1 LGSAAL
7 AAAALLPDVAAA
19 AAIATKEVQVYRVMM
34 LGGPGVGKT
43 ALTQQFVTSE
53 YIAAQNTSFGQYA
66 NERVFINEGQLS
78 NMFS

>member
-1 LGSAAL
+1 MAMTRPEVPHQVQSTGDVLGSAAL

-19 AAIATKEVQVYRVMM
+19 AAIATKEVAVYRVMM

-53 YIAAQNTSFGQYA
+53 YIAAQNTSFGQ
-66 NERVFINEGQLS
+66 
-78 NMFS
+78 